1 MAQLKSNFAILNKF
15 EAFYTGGTIQIS
27 NDGVYMFCGCGNKVQ
42 VLVVQ
47 TGKLDASIGQEEDEE
62 ITKFLLTPDN
72 QYLITATQHLLL
84 RQWNW
89 REKILIRTWKA
100 IHVAPVVSMA
110 FDSTSTLLATGSADS
125 TIKIWDIDK
134 QYCTHNLKGHHGII
148 SVVTFHHAVNQE
160 LQLFSA
166 GEDYKVR
173 VWNLQSS
180 QCIAVVE
187 AHYSLV
193 TSLLFSEDG
202 STVFSSGRDG
212 IVAVWEASSLTVKR
226 TIPVFENVESLVLLP
241 EGCDF
246 PDLNVSKDDVH
257 FITAGSKGVLRVW
270 NSKTSRC
277 VYGQDELVAA
287 AVPEQKSGDQEQNII
302 QSFYSKSL
310 NAIIMVTFDHNVSLF
325 DVHSLS
331 LKKQFSGYN
340 DEILDSQFCGKSDS
354 HVAVATNSPKLKVF
368 CLDTWDCTIL
378 SGHTDII
385 MSISVFNNGR
395 HFVTGSKDNTI
406 RLWQFNEENNSIS
419 CIAVGQGH
427 THAVLSVSFS
437 KVKPSFVVS
446 GSQDCTLKLWDVS
459 FDADPAGM
467 LHARYTE
474 KAHDKDINSV
484 AVSPNDKFVATG
496 SQDKTTKLWTAKGL
510 SLVGVMRG
518 HKRGIWCVQ
527 FSPVDQ
533 CLATSSGDGTIKI
546 WALADFS
553 CVKTFEGHDCSVL
566 RVSFLSRGMQ
576 LLSCGS
582 DGLIKLWTIKTNEC
596 VKTLDHHEDKIWA
609 LTVNKTEEQFLSAGA
624 DSSIAVWEDVSQ
636 KELDESLKKHE
647 EFILQEQEL
656 SNLIQQKKYLK
667 ALSLAITLEQPFR
680 VLTIIK
686 EVLAEIDGRDKLVT
700 TLGKLR
706 QDQIDAV
713 LRFAAQ
719 WNTNSKNCHE
729 AQFVLSTVLRTY
741 PSAELMKFPNI
752 RSTLEAFIPYTERH
766 LQRMGHLLQQS
777 MFLEFTWQCMKSV
790 SGSSVINNETQGES
804 SEWIIDKKQEWT
816 IDKNRSI
823 VNSLEETTTIDR
835 ITAGQESEGEPAGSL
850 SSQVVRKKKEKSEL
864 TTTGKDDGKDLS
876 SDKKDTPKKKRKFKD
891 QVSTKQIKGS
901 INQSKKSRTN
911 KENLKSQS

>member
-15 EAFYTGGTIQIS
+15 EAFYTGGNVQIS

-42 VLVVQ
+42 VLELQ
-47 TGKLDASIGQEEDEE
+47 TGKLHLSIGQEEDEE
-62 ITKFLLTPDN
+62 ITRFSLTPDN

-148 SVVTFHHAVNQE
+148 SVVAFHHAVSQE
-160 LQLFSA
+160 LRLFSA

-173 VWNLQSS
+173 VWNLQNS
-180 QCIAVVE
+180 QCIALVE

-212 IVAVWEASSLTVKR
+212 IVAVWEASSLTVKK

-246 PDLNVSKDDVH
+246 PDLNVSQDAVH

-270 NSKTSRC
+270 NSKSSRC
-277 VYGQDELVAA
+277 VYGQDGTVAVA
-287 AVPEQKSGDQEQNII
+287 EPEKKAGDQEQNIT

-310 NAIIMVTFDHNVSLF
+310 NAIIVVTFDHNISLF
-325 DVHSLS
+325 DVHTLS
-331 LKKQFSGYN
+331 LNKQFSGYN

-368 CLDTWDCTIL
+368 RLDTWDCMIL

-406 RLWQFNEENNSIS
+406 RLWQFSEESNSIS
-419 CIAVGQGH
+419 CMAVGQGH

-437 KVKPSFVVS
+437 KVKSSFVVS

-459 FDADPAGM
+459 HDTGPDSTGV

-484 AVSPNDKFVATG
+484 AVSPNDRFVATG
-496 SQDKTTKLWTAKGL
+496 SQDKTAKLWTAKGL

-527 FSPVDQ
+527 FSSVDQ

-546 WALADFS
+546 WALTDFS

-576 LLSCGS
+576 LLSSGS

-609 LTVNKTEEQFLSAGA
+609 LAVNKTEGHFLSAGA

-636 KELDESLKKHE
+636 KELDESLKKRE

-686 EVLAEIDGRDKLVT
+686 EVLTETDGRDKLET

-713 LRFAAQ
+713 LRFAAL

-741 PSAELMKFPNI
+741 PSVELRKFPNI

-790 SGSSVINNETQGES
+790 SGGSVNTYETHGES
-804 SEWIIDKKQEWT
+804 SELKQEWT
-816 IDKNRSI
+816 IDKNGSI
-823 VNSLEETTTIDR
+823 VNEDTTTI
-835 ITAGQESEGEPAGSL
+835 EPEGELAGSL
-850 SSQVVRKKKEKSEL
+850 SSQVVGKRKEKSQL
-864 TTTGKDDGKDLS
+864 TTPGKNDSKNLS
-876 SDKKDTPKKKRKFKD
+876 YDKEESPRKKQKLKD
-891 QVSTKQIKGS
+891 QVSTKQIKDS
-901 INQSKKSRTN
+901 DKSVKFSKKQN
-911 KENLKSQS
+911 KQRKSKKTKLGRG